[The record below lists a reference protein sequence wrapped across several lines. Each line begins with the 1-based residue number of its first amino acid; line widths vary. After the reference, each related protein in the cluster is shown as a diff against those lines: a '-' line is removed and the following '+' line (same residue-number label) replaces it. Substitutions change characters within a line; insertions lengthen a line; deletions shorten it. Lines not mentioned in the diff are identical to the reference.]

1 MLFSERAL
9 HCPGGSL
16 ATPPGRCVRS
26 DPKPDGN
33 FLFKGCPERAS
44 SGEPSRHRTLPCSL
58 PTSAH
63 GFQSPSCSDSRTRA
77 LDMRLGCP
85 DFFLLS
91 GDSFFFFL
99 HLHLVNKNL
108 PDISLWICQTGQSW
122 PFFFS
127 PNFIYV
133 LLLSL
138 MILRLVLKSLLGLES
153 GYYL

>member
-1 MLFSERAL
+1 MLQFGEWRAPGMLLSERAL

-33 FLFKGCPERAS
+33 FLFKGCPERVS

-58 PTSAH
+58 QH
-63 GFQSPSCSDSRTRA
+63 QHMDSSLLPAQTAGQELLTCGSVA
-77 LDMRLGCP
+77 LT
-85 DFFLLS
+85 F
-91 GDSFFFFL
+91 SFSQETLFFFL

-122 PFFFS
+122 PFFF
-127 PNFIYV
+127 P
-133 LLLSL
+133 L
-138 MILRLVLKSLLGLES
+138 ILFMSFC
-153 GYYL
+153 